1 MGGAPQPNAKGKY
14 TRSGSVLGRSTQD
27 VNDYYAFHEVR
38 FTPNRPAPLRFAP
51 FAAGRTRFFVS
62 PRFASRALADVSLHP
77 TLRFLPHRRFSAR
90 VSSAPP
96 TS

>member
-62 PRFASRALADVSLHP
+62 RASLRAKS
-77 TLRFLPHRRFSAR
+77 
-90 VSSAPP
+90 
-96 TS
+96 

>member
-14 TRSGSVLGRSTQD
+14 TRSGRVLGRSTQD

-38 FTPNRPAPLRFAP
+38 FTPNRRGPNAYLRL
-51 FAAGRTRFFVS
+51 